1 MRYDLTEKLT
11 YFFLICEKVEFW
23 WHADRGCKSVHVKG
37 AVKFGQ
43 GNIMQNV
50 AIVVLGVD
58 INAFQFAHR
67 LRKDEGILPIDSATD
82 LKKSSRLV
90 S

>member
-1 MRYDLTEKLT
+1 
-11 YFFLICEKVEFW
+11 
-23 WHADRGCKSVHVKG
+23 
-37 AVKFGQ
+37 
-43 GNIMQNV
+43 MQNV

-82 LKKSSRLV
+82 LKKKMKVKSSRLV
-90 S
+90 RVPPLLKLKGAEMIKCECIPKVLKCLYQCFAQLRF